1 MDWPDGKSFAFTV
14 FDDTDNATLANV
26 SEVYRLLADLGIRT
40 TKSVWPSRAPEVDPS
55 SGSTCE
61 DPEYVEWLLRLRESG
76 FEIGYH
82 MNACRTSTREETK
95 LGLARFE
102 ALFGGS
108 PVTMA
113 NHSRCEE
120 NIYWGTERVSTWR
133 RVIYDIATG
142 FRNRGKYRG
151 QVEGDPLF
159 WGDLCREKIKYCRCF
174 PFPEIDTLSLCPF
187 MPYHDPLRPYVN
199 YWFASAEG
207 YDVGSYL
214 GLISEQNQDS
224 LEMEGG
230 ACIVYTHFAS
240 GFVRDGRLD
249 MRFRGLMER
258 MAQKKGWFVTTC
270 ELLDFLLERNG
281 PHDITDYERRHL
293 EQKWLWH
300 KFRTGTT

>member
-61 DPEYVEWLLRLRESG
+61 DPEYV
-76 FEIGYH
+76 
-82 MNACRTSTREETK
+82 
-95 LGLARFE
+95 
-102 ALFGGS
+102 
-108 PVTMA
+108 
-113 NHSRCEE
+113 
-120 NIYWGTERVSTWR
+120 GTERVSTWR

-300 KFRTGTT
+300 KLRTGTT